1 MNLLPSS
8 LPDHA
13 AAASAS
19 GFVMRGHDEP
29 CTCLVARNM
38 TDAAE
43 LAAPLRV
50 IVADDHACIRLG
62 VANLLH
68 ATDRALVVGEAD
80 NTLELATL
88 LEMTD
93 CDVVIS
99 DLCMPG
105 LDGEYGSL
113 TLLRRLEQTRG
124 APAVVVLSMVSTP
137 PVLTGL
143 MHHGLN
149 VIVDKRDVAHDLLL
163 AVAAAREHTPFLSG
177 HARTTLA
184 RAGAACAPC
193 SGVPSAREWEV
204 FQLYAQGMSV
214 RQIAQRFQ
222 RSGKTIS
229 AQKRSTMRKLGLVTE
244 RDLSDFAA
252 QIGLI

>member
-13 AAASAS
+13 VASTAS
-19 GFVMRGHDEP
+19 GRAMRDHDEP
-29 CTCLVARNM
+29 RTCLVARNM

-62 VANLLH
+62 VVNLLH
-68 ATDRALVVGEAD
+68 ATDRALVVGEAG

-88 LEMTD
+88 LDMTD
-93 CDVVIS
+93 CDLVIS

-113 TLLRRLEQTRG
+113 TLLRRLAQTRG

-163 AVAAAREHTPFLSG
+163 AVAAARKHTPFLSG
-177 HARTTLA
+177 RARATLA

>member
-1 MNLLPSS
+1 M
-8 LPDHA
+8 
-13 AAASAS
+13 
-19 GFVMRGHDEP
+19 
-29 CTCLVARNM
+29 
-38 TDAAE
+38 DAIRVVRENA
-43 LAAPLRV
+43 LRTGKPLRV
-50 IVADDHACIRLG
+50 IVADDHACVRLG
-62 VANLLH
+62 VASLLH
-68 ATDRALVVGEAD
+68 ATGRGLVVGEAG
-80 NTLELATL
+80 NTLALATQL
-88 LEMTD
+88 DTTD

-113 TLLRRLEQTRG
+113 TLLRRLAQTRG
-124 APAVVVLSMVSTP
+124 TPAVVVLSMVSMP
-137 PVLTGL
+137 RVLTGL

-163 AVAAAREHTPFLSG
+163 AVDAARARTPFLSD
-177 HARTTLA
+177 HARETLA

-193 SGVPSAREWEV
+193 LGVPSAREWEL

-214 RQIAQRFQ
+214 CQIAQRFQ

-244 RDLSDFAA
+244 RDLSDFAR
-252 QIGLI
+252 QIGLA

>member
-1 MNLLPSS
+1 M
-8 LPDHA
+8 HA
-13 AAASAS
+13 K
-19 GFVMRGHDEP
+19 RTLRE
-29 CTCLVARNM
+29 
-38 TDAAE
+38 DA
-43 LAAPLRV
+43 LRTRKPLRV

-62 VANLLH
+62 VASLLH
-68 ATDRALVVGEAD
+68 ATGRGLVVGEAS
-80 NTLELATL
+80 NTLALATQL
-88 LEMTD
+88 DMTD

-113 TLLRRLEQTRG
+113 TLLRRLAQTRG
-124 APAVVVLSMVSTP
+124 APAIVVLSMMSTP
-137 PVLTGL
+137 RVLTGL
-143 MHHGLN
+143 MHYGLN

-163 AVAAAREHTPFLSG
+163 AVAAARERTQFLSS
-177 HARTTLA
+177 HARETLA
-184 RAGAACAPC
+184 RTGAACAPC

-222 RSGKTIS
+222 RSNKTIS

-244 RDLSDFAA
+244 RDLIDFAM
-252 QIGLI
+252 QVGLT

>member
-1 MNLLPSS
+1 M
-8 LPDHA
+8 HA
-13 AAASAS
+13 IRV
-19 GFVMRGHDEP
+19 GRD
-29 CTCLVARNM
+29 
-38 TDAAE
+38 DA
-43 LAAPLRV
+43 LRTGKPLRV

-62 VANLLH
+62 VASLLR
-68 ATDRALVVGEAD
+68 ATDRALVVGEAG
-80 NTLELATL
+80 NTLELATQL
-88 LEMTD
+88 DTTD
-93 CDVVIS
+93 YDVVIS

-113 TLLRRLEQTRG
+113 TLLRRLAQTRDT
-124 APAVVVLSMVSTP
+124 PAIVVLSMVSTP

-149 VIVDKRDVAHDLLL
+149 VIVDKRDAVHDLLL
-163 AVAAAREHTPFLSG
+163 AVAAARARTPFLSG
-177 HARTTLA
+177 HARATLA

-204 FQLYAQGMSV
+204 LQLYAQGMSV

-244 RDLSDFAA
+244 RDLSDFAI
-252 QIGLI
+252 QVGLT